1 MFADKHFSRPS
12 TASQEAALTDDMAKT
27 EVAFLVA
34 LFIFLPITTRGD
46 LSDCRR
52 IRLSLTVVWC
62 TLHMF
67 VLSLLLI
74 LLLLIYHRRRRRR
87 S

>member
-52 IRLSLTVVWC
+52 IRLSL
-62 TLHMF
+62 
-67 VLSLLLI
+67 
-74 LLLLIYHRRRRRR
+74 
-87 S
+87 